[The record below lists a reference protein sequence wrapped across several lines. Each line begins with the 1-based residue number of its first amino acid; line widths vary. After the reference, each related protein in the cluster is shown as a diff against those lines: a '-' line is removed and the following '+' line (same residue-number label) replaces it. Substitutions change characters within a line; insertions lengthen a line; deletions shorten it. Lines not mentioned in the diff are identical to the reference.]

1 MPWKEVTVMEKR
13 AEFVSLASKEGS
25 NMSALCQHFGIS
37 RKTGYKWLKR
47 YAEGTAEAL
56 RDRSR
61 RPAYSPQRSPAAVE
75 EAVRSVR
82 QAHPAWGG
90 RKIAHVLDRDR
101 QLQVAPSTVT
111 GILHRH
117 GRIDPAASEAA
128 TPWQRFEHEQP
139 NSLWQMDFKGH
150 FAVGCGRCHPLTVL
164 DDHSRYNVALVAC
177 GNERRETVQVAL
189 ERVFAQ

>member
-1 MPWKEVTVMEKR
+1 MGNTSLFLMKGKEMPWKEVTVVEKR
-13 AEFVSLASKEGS
+13 AEFVLLASREGS
-25 NMSALCQHFGIS
+25 NMSMLCQGFGIS

-47 YAEGTAEAL
+47 HGEGTREAL

-61 RPAYSPQRSPAAVE
+61 RPIHSPRQSPAEVE
-75 EAVRSVR
+75 EAVLSVR

-101 QLQVAPSTVT
+101 QLRIAPSTVPH
-111 GILHRH
+111 IPHRH

-139 NSLWQMDFKGH
+139 NSLWQMDFKGR
-150 FAVGCGRCHPLTVL
+150 GY
-164 DDHSRYNVALVAC
+164 SK
-177 GNERRETVQVAL
+177 
-189 ERVFAQ
+189 